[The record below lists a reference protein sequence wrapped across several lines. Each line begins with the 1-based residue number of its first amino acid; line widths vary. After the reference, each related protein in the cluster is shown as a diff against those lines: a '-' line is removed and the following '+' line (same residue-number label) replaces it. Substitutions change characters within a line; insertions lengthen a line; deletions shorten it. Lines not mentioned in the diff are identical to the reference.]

1 MKLKNDSGMKIG
13 AHMSVAGGL
22 HLAVNRAAD
31 SGFNCLQ
38 LFTQSPRLWKSK
50 LITQKEIDLF
60 IEERE
65 KHKLKCV
72 VVHAPYLPNL
82 ASPDKSILQK
92 SSETVLRDLK
102 IADAINADYYVLHPG
117 SHKKTDID
125 SGINR
130 LANSLCNIF
139 HQYTPNLTFLLE
151 TMPGAGSIIGSTF
164 AELAMIIKKVHEKVP
179 DVKMGV
185 CLDTAHI
192 FAAGY
197 DIRNENELNKLVKEI
212 DKSIGRKAI
221 KIIHSND
228 SHEPLGSKKDRHNH
242 IGKGEIGTKGF
253 KNMMNISFFRKIPWI
268 LETPK
273 SDDDSDIKNR
283 KKLEKIFVTASGG

>member
-1 MKLKNDSGMKIG
+1 MKLKDGFGMNIG

-22 HLAVNRAAD
+22 HLAVNRVVD
-31 SGFNCLQ
+31 TGFNCLQ
-38 LFTQSPRLWKSK
+38 LFTQSPRSWKSK
-50 LITQKEIDLF
+50 LITQKEINLF
-60 IEERE
+60 IEKRK
-65 KHKLKCV
+65 KHKLKIV

-82 ASPDKSILQK
+82 ATPDKSILQK
-92 SSETVLRDLK
+92 SFETVLGDLR

-117 SHKKTDID
+117 SHKKTDIN

-130 LANSLCNIF
+130 LANALCDIF

-164 AELAMIIKKVHEKVP
+164 DELALIINKVHEKNP

-185 CLDTAHI
+185 CVDTAHI

-197 DIRNENELNKLVKEI
+197 DIRNKNEIKKLVSEI

-228 SHEPLGSKKDRHNH
+228 SHETLGSKRDRHNH

-253 KNMMNISFFRKIPWI
+253 ENMMDISFFRKLPWI

-273 SDDDSDIKNR
+273 NDDNSDIKNR
-283 KKLEKIFVTASGG
+283 KKLEKIFGNAL